1 MRELL
6 RKEGFF
12 GGVYK
17 GTFSLILR
25 DVPGWGVYF
34 WSYEYL
40 KRQFNLQEAKKN
52 GTDKSTLNLAIKMW
66 CAGVAGQLS
75 WSVSY
80 PFDLIKTKIQ
90 CVDDRHMKIR
100 EATR

>member
-6 RKEGFF
+6 GKEGFL

-40 KRQFNLQEAKKN
+40 KR
-52 GTDKSTLNLAIKMW
+52 
-66 CAGVAGQLS
+66 
-75 WSVSY
+75 
-80 PFDLIKTKIQ
+80 
-90 CVDDRHMKIR
+90 
-100 EATR
+100 